1 MLKLPVMSTDLAD
14 EMFHLTKYFKLSE
27 FDKKFDNWNEEI
39 PLTPI
44 HTNNSNNINNVN
56 NKNVCFDETKI

>member
-1 MLKLPVMSTDLAD
+1 
-14 EMFHLTKYFKLSE
+14 MFHSPKYFKLSE

-39 PLTPI
+39 PVTPI

-56 NKNVCFDETKI
+56 NKNVFFDETKI